1 MSSIPQ
7 AYLDTLTPLVDLA
20 REFLEEG
27 QSLHPVAF
35 VGNFSTGVTIPVLF
49 DTSSSEAK
57 DGSSM
62 GIRLAAVEVDA
73 DFVAMVMEAWSLPEN
88 MASRYQ
94 AILERYGSIA
104 ASPYRVDIVT
114 VTVETRHGLWLAQMP
129 IKPKGQ
135 SKKRR
140 TFGQPNFRLF
150 TEAEGRF
157 VNLLPPRDN
166 GLGVADKPGLH

>member
-1 MSSIPQ
+1 MSTIPQ
-7 AYLDTLTPLVDLA
+7 AYLDTLDPLIATA
-20 REFLEEG
+20 RKFMEEG

-35 VGNFSTGVTIPVLF
+35 VGNFTTGITVPVLF

-62 GIRLAAVEVDA
+62 GIRQAAKDLDA
-73 DFVAMVMEAWSLPEN
+73 DFVAVIMEAWSLPEDKARN
-88 MASRYQ
+88 YQ

-114 VTVETRHGLWLAQMP
+114 ISVETRHGLWLAQMP
-129 IKPKGQ
+129 IKPMGV

-140 TFGQPNFRLF
+140 TFGEPKYRLF
-150 TEAEGRF
+150 SEAQGRF
-157 VNLLPPRDN
+157 VGLLPEKDDAMTVV
-166 GLGVADKPGLH
+166 GGLH